1 VPTHH
6 KEFVNKL
13 TTGKDLSESEAYKL
27 GCTLLNGELDTAAMV
42 ECLTL
47 MHIKGESVS
56 EILGFVQAMRAH
68 MTPLSFSQ
76 RPLIDVCGT
85 GGSLPNRF
93 NASTC
98 AALVL
103 GHLGFAVAKHGNRG
117 SKKANGSFDFLD
129 ALQIPYALTEVEHQ
143 NRLNQYGCTFLF
155 ARRYHPAVR
164 HVAEARAQLKTRS
177 IFNLIGPFCNP
188 ASPTVQIIGVPTK
201 SLAKTL
207 LTVAKSLNYHTFAVI
222 TSDIGLDECSTV
234 GTSTITKLSNGKHQ
248 TIHIDPKTYGIHH
261 TLEDMTVNDSA
272 LASDNAKAF
281 TDMLKNRDPNHP
293 LATFIALNAAVIMH
307 IINASIPI
315 ESAMDQAKQALF
327 SLALK

>member
-1 VPTHH
+1 MPTHH
-6 KEFVNKL
+6 TEFVHKL
-13 TTGKDLSESEAYKL
+13 TIGEHLSESEAYAL
-27 GCTLLNGELDTAAMV
+27 ASHFFDGQLATASIV

-47 MHIKGESVS
+47 MHNKGESVS
-56 EILGFVQAMRAH
+56 EILGFIHAMRAH

-76 RPLIDVCGT
+76 RPLIDICGT

-98 AALVL
+98 TALVL
-103 GHLGFAVAKHGNRG
+103 GHLGFTVAKHGNRG

-129 ALQIPYALTEVEHQ
+129 ALQIPYELTEAEHQ
-143 NRLNQYGCTFLF
+143 DRLNQFGTTFLF
-155 ARRYHPAVR
+155 ARLYHPAVR
-164 HVAEARAQLKTRS
+164 HVAKARQQLSTRS

-188 ASPTVQIIGVPTK
+188 ASPTVQIIGAPTK

-207 LTVAKSLNYHTFAVI
+207 VTVAESLNYDTFAVI

-234 GTSTITKLSNGKHQ
+234 GTSTIHKLSNGNHQ
-248 TIHIDPKTYGIHH
+248 TIHIDPETHGIHH
-261 TLEDMTVNDSA
+261 TLQDITVSDSA

-281 TDMLKNRDPNHP
+281 TEMLKNQDPDHP

-307 IINASIPI
+307 IINESIPI
-315 ESAMDQAKQALF
+315 ESGMDQAKQALF
-327 SLALK
+327 SLKF